1 MIERILVAICR
12 AVCANCCRVGTR
24 KILLTGR
31 FHLSMIYIIPLLG
44 SWGLELLCTL
54 VRVGWQRKVYVYP
67 GIVVVARGWV
77 GGGVGV
83 AVLMVCKKLVFHLV
97 AYGCSSDE
105 ACTCGRPPDIN

>member
-31 FHLSMIYIIPLLG
+31 FHLLG

-67 GIVVVARGWV
+67 GIVVVGRGWV

-83 AVLMVCKKLVFHLV
+83 AVLMVCKKV
-97 AYGCSSDE
+97 AFLLGTYGCSFDE
-105 ACTCGRPPDIN
+105 ACGCSPD